1 MNKTASLALG
11 AFAVAA
17 ISGAALA
24 QDATAH
30 ETTAPAHDGAK
41 SDLSTAITDVSGSA
55 EDLGFNAFAPAEH
68 TGHVKD
74 QVGTIDLKYTPSY
87 RYEEAGDLNK
97 NGGDI
102 SVDRWGSALRMDYHA
117 EDDALW
123 TFRWGYERSNYDIS
137 GGRKASVADEALDN
151 ATVWSLTLAH
161 LRPINEEWSAF
172 AGFGLQ
178 FGGADDV
185 SFSDG
190 SNFMGAV
197 GAIRK
202 HDETLSYGLG
212 ILVREDFEDSAIVL
226 PLPIVTW
233 QIDERSA
240 LRVKGL
246 KVDYSY
252 DVEHDLTA
260 HAFLDYELRSYR
272 IDKDPKFGAASDGS
286 VDDTHWLLGVGL
298 DWKPRDVEWLTV
310 SGEIGAILGQK
321 FEVQDSD
328 GSEVTT
334 NRMDDNVGFFVGLSA
349 TLSF

>member
-17 ISGAALA
+17 MTGTALA
-24 QDATAH
+24 QDAMAYDAA
-30 ETTAPAHDGAK
+30 APAHDGAK
-41 SDLSTAITDVSGSA
+41 SDLSTTITDVSGSA
-55 EDLGFNAFAPAEH
+55 EDVGFNAFAPVEH
-68 TGHVKD
+68 TGHGKD
-74 QVGTIDLKYTPSY
+74 QIGTIDLTLSPTY
-87 RYEEAGDLNK
+87 RYEDAGDLNK
-97 NGGDI
+97 DAGDI
-102 SVDRWGSALRMDYHA
+102 SVDRWGNTLRMDYHA

-123 TFRWGYERSNYDIS
+123 SFRWGYERSSYDIS
-137 GGRKASVADEALDN
+137 GGPKASLADDALDN

-161 LRPINEEWSAF
+161 MRPINEEWSGF
-172 AGFGLQ
+172 AGLGLQ
-178 FGGADDV
+178 FGGSDDV

-190 SNFMGAV
+190 RNFMGAI

-202 HDETLSYGLG
+202 HDESLSYGLG
-212 ILVREDFEDSAIVL
+212 IMVREDFEDDAIIL

-233 QIDERSA
+233 QVDERSV
-240 LRVKGL
+240 LRMKGL
-246 KVDYSY
+246 KVDYAY
-252 DVEHDLTA
+252 EVEHDLTA

-298 DWKPRDVEWLTV
+298 DWKPRDIEWLTV

-321 FEVQDSD
+321 FEVQDDD
-328 GSEVTT
+328 GSEVAT